1 MRDGEEKY
9 RENSMFF
16 FGKFGEES
24 FDFQNKWGDFINE
37 LKCILFCQEF

>member
-1 MRDGEEKY
+1 MERKNIEKIVC
-9 RENSMFF
+9 FF

-37 LKCILFCQEF
+37 LKCILFC